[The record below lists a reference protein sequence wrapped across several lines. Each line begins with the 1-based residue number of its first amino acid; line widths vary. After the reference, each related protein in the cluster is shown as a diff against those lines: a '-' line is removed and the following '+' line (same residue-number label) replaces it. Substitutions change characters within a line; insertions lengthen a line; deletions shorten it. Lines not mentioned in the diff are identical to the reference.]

1 MSSNPPID
9 KLDRIMAEYMEYQKK
24 FGKITP
30 KAHFLTHYNELIR
43 FYGKLQPYSTARYER
58 KNGQNKKFIKHSKN
72 FRNTVYSMAHLHQD
86 YAAITAISEEGTS
99 IDRKDYDAVPAQL
112 QPFNLKCN
120 IIRRIHNEDLYVKP
134 ENFFYLNGSIH
145 VDDELCTKLPRSNRS
160 RRGNPDDEQP
170 EEMENS
176 RNITINITEKL
187 KGADNWTSW
196 KRQVKAHLLRLRA
209 IKAIEE
215 EIPDES
221 LKNADA
227 LSLIIGSIEHNLLLQ
242 IPESSSA
249 FHTWKSLGERFD
261 VKHHASLFNLIG
273 ELKTIVWNRTENIE
287 DHLNKT

>member
-1 MSSNPPID
+1 M
-9 KLDRIMAEYMEYQKK
+9 
-24 FGKITP
+24 
-30 KAHFLTHYNELIR
+30 
-43 FYGKLQPYSTARYER
+43 
-58 KNGQNKKFIKHSKN
+58 
-72 FRNTVYSMAHLHQD
+72 
-86 YAAITAISEEGTS
+86 
-99 IDRKDYDAVPAQL
+99 
-112 QPFNLKCN
+112 
-120 IIRRIHNEDLYVKP
+120 
-134 ENFFYLNGSIH
+134 
-145 VDDELCTKLPRSNRS
+145 PRSNRS

-227 LSLIIGSIEHNLLLQ
+227 LSLIIGSIEQNLLLQ

-287 DHLNKT
+287 DHLNKLKRIFIDINSSENMLPEETFVLFALQSINDQLHYVKIALASKDKLTIDNVFPNLIAEASSGTTDLTTTSISHFSNSRQTLFRC